1 MCDRFWS
8 APSSIRLLVVLASSM
23 MMMMRCGASS
33 SCCGWELGL
42 DAFVQSSRDE
52 VVVVVYGHVAA
63 ASVVVADEIASTTLV
78 LGDTILDRLSFH
90 RRRTSDNPS
99 WL

>member
-1 MCDRFWS
+1 M
-8 APSSIRLLVVLASSM
+8 
-23 MMMMRCGASS
+23 
-33 SCCGWELGL
+33 
-42 DAFVQSSRDE
+42 QSSRDE

-99 WL
+99 WLSDLRWQNCGRLRNDDDTASSCQPQRNDV

>member
-1 MCDRFWS
+1 M
-8 APSSIRLLVVLASSM
+8 
-23 MMMMRCGASS
+23 
-33 SCCGWELGL
+33 
-42 DAFVQSSRDE
+42 QSSRDE
-52 VVVVVYGHVAA
+52 VVVVVCGHVAA

>member
-1 MCDRFWS
+1 M
-8 APSSIRLLVVLASSM
+8 
-23 MMMMRCGASS
+23 
-33 SCCGWELGL
+33 
-42 DAFVQSSRDE
+42 QSSRDE
-52 VVVVVYGHVAA
+52 VVVVVCGHVAA
-63 ASVVVADEIASTTLV
+63 ASVVVADEIASTTHV